1 MIENSVCKRAS
12 DVKFRRSAIDGVT
25 ETIKLIRPQGL
36 AFRRGEWRNEALH
49 ILHDDSLNHA
59 KFHEMIKL
67 ISKFDFILA
76 KHLDKIVIKSKEHI
90 K

>member
-1 MIENSVCKRAS
+1 MIENSVRKRAS
-12 DVKFRRSAIDGVT
+12 DVNFRRSAIDGVT

>member
-1 MIENSVCKRAS
+1 MYVIE
-12 DVKFRRSAIDGVT
+12 GVI
-25 ETIKLIRPQGL
+25 ETIKLIRSQGL
-36 AFRRGEWRNEALH
+36 AFRSGDWRNEALH
-49 ILHDDSLNHA
+49 ILYDDSLNHG